1 MLGGNVW
8 SVHFWLLI
16 AVPWCHWILCDGQ
29 HEHAP
34 RYINNGVFDTSLEAE
49 YTPCLAKALTTAVN
63 TSSHILR
70 NMQRNSGFHI
80 FLPSQLP
87 NNSPERFSFPLFL
100 SFCLLLS
107 FPICHVM
114 LLSTFPIQFYYSAWA
129 LHGVSSPALF
139 PVRVEYC
146 ERPTEKGVRSV
157 ALSFE
162 IRRGEIRRFKLSV
175 EHTQTLRSLPDT
187 GQGQNSSSDA
197 ELRLRKCVKVGDSC
211 IPFFSRF
218 GCREHN
224 WGLLWLGL
232 WY

>member
-1 MLGGNVW
+1 M
-8 SVHFWLLI
+8 
-16 AVPWCHWILCDGQ
+16 
-29 HEHAP
+29 
-34 RYINNGVFDTSLEAE
+34 
-49 YTPCLAKALTTAVN
+49 
-63 TSSHILR
+63 
-70 NMQRNSGFHI
+70 
-80 FLPSQLP
+80 
-87 NNSPERFSFPLFL
+87 
-100 SFCLLLS
+100 
-107 FPICHVM
+107 
-114 LLSTFPIQFYYSAWA
+114 

-175 EHTQTLRSLPDT
+175 EHTQTLRSLSDT

-224 WGLLWLGL
+224 WGLL
-232 WY
+232 